1 MSDVELPDSKELLEF
16 KEKRFT
22 KRIALVM
29 ALYAVMLAITSL
41 GGNNAAKEMMLAQ
54 QQASNE
60 WAFYQAKAS
69 REHQY
74 RVQHMLVKALLLER
88 GNTMNAA
95 AKAMYEELARTSS
108 EEERRF
114 AVEKKGIE
122 AKAKALERT
131 GDINMSRDP
140 LFDFA
145 EVLLQIAIVLGSI
158 SILANSTPVFGI
170 SLGAAGLGTLL
181 MINGYLLLVRV
192 PFLS

>member
-108 EEERRF
+108 EEVQRF
-114 AVEKKGIE
+114 AGEKKGIE
-122 AKAKALERT
+122 AKAKALERSR
-131 GDINMSRDP
+131 DINMSRDP

-158 SILANSTPVFGI
+158 SILANSVPVFGM

>member
-1 MSDVELPDSKELLEF
+1 MSEVELPDSKELLEF

-95 AKAMYEELARTSS
+95 AKAMYEDLARTSS
-108 EEERRF
+108 EEEQRF
-114 AVEKKGIE
+114 AGEKKGIE
-122 AKAKALERT
+122 AKAKALERSR
-131 GDINMSRDP
+131 DINMSRDP

-158 SILANSTPVFGI
+158 SILANSAPVFGI

>member
-74 RVQHMLVKALLLER
+74 RVQHMLVKALLLDR

-108 EEERRF
+108 EEEQRF
-114 AVEKKGIE
+114 AGEKKGIE
-122 AKAKALERT
+122 AKAKALERSR
-131 GDINMSRDP
+131 DINMSRDP

-158 SILANSTPVFGI
+158 SILANSIPVFGI

-181 MINGYLLLVRV
+181 MIDGFLLLVRV

>member
-108 EEERRF
+108 EEEQRF
-114 AVEKKGIE
+114 AGEKKGIE
-122 AKAKALERT
+122 AKAKALERSR
-131 GDINMSRDP
+131 DINMSRDP

-158 SILANSTPVFGI
+158 SILANSIPVFGI

-181 MINGYLLLVRV
+181 MIDGFLLLVRV

>member
-95 AKAMYEELARTSS
+95 AKAMYEDLARTSS
-108 EEERRF
+108 EEVQRF
-114 AVEKKGIE
+114 AGEKKGIE
-122 AKAKALERT
+122 AKAKALERSR
-131 GDINMSRDP
+131 DINMSRDP

-158 SILANSTPVFGI
+158 SILANSVPVFGM

>member
-1 MSDVELPDSKELLEF
+1 
-16 KEKRFT
+16 
-22 KRIALVM
+22 
-29 ALYAVMLAITSL
+29 
-41 GGNNAAKEMMLAQ
+41 MMLAQ

-95 AKAMYEELARTSS
+95 AKAMYEDLARTSS
-108 EEERRF
+108 EEVQRF
-114 AVEKKGIE
+114 AGEKKGIE
-122 AKAKALERT
+122 AKAKALERSR
-131 GDINMSRDP
+131 DINMSRDP

-158 SILANSTPVFGI
+158 SILANSVPVFGM

>member
-108 EEERRF
+108 EEVQRF
-114 AVEKKGIE
+114 AGEKKGIE
-122 AKAKALERT
+122 AQAKALERSR
-131 GDINMSRDP
+131 DINMSRDP

-158 SILANSTPVFGI
+158 SILANSVPVFGM

>member
-1 MSDVELPDSKELLEF
+1 MSDVELPDSEELLEF

-95 AKAMYEELARTSS
+95 AKALYEELARTSS

-114 AVEKKGIE
+114 AGEKKGIE
-122 AKAKALERT
+122 AKAKALERSR
-131 GDINMSRDP
+131 DINMSRDP

-158 SILANSTPVFGI
+158 SILANSAPVFGI

>member
-1 MSDVELPDSKELLEF
+1 MSEVELPDSKELLEF

-41 GGNNAAKEMMLAQ
+41 GGNNAAKDMMLAQ

-60 WAFYQAKAS
+60 WAYYQAKAS

-114 AVEKKGIE
+114 AGEKKGIE
-122 AKAKALERT
+122 AKAKALEQTRDT
-131 GDINMSRDP
+131 NLSRDP

-158 SILANSTPVFGI
+158 SILANSVPVFGI

-181 MINGYLLLVRV
+181 MIDGYLLLVRV

>member
-1 MSDVELPDSKELLEF
+1 
-16 KEKRFT
+16 
-22 KRIALVM
+22 
-29 ALYAVMLAITSL
+29 MLAITSL

-114 AVEKKGIE
+114 AGEKKGL
-122 AKAKALERT
+122 KPRP
-131 GDINMSRDP
+131 RP
-140 LFDFA
+140 LNGREQWSHYSVGFPH
-145 EVLLQIAIVLGSI
+145 VRLL
-158 SILANSTPVFGI
+158 
-170 SLGAAGLGTLL
+170 AA
-181 MINGYLLLVRV
+181 
-192 PFLS
+192 